1 MSEIILH
8 HYPSSPFSEKVRL
21 VLGMKGLGWR
31 SVHVPTMLPK
41 PDVVALT
48 GGYRRTPFMQIG
60 ADVYCDS
67 LLMCRVLDRM
77 APEPPLVPAA
87 IAGIAEI
94 VAQWAD
100 TTFFW
105 TAVPYTTQPAGAA
118 HLFAG
123 APPEA
128 LKAFVADRRAMNPSM
143 RLAPIADAA
152 AALHAYVGR
161 IESMLADG
169 RRFLLGAAAS
179 IADVSAAQSIW
190 FMRRAPPIAA
200 HLAPYPNVL
209 AWFERVA
216 AFGHGTSAPMG
227 SDEAIELAAHAR
239 SHAPASVA
247 AGQPFAAGAEVRVV
261 ASDYAHDEI
270 VGTVVG
276 LDDAEVVIAR
286 DDPRAGRVHVHFP
299 RIGFHIKASN
309 REIA

>member
-1 MSEIILH
+1 MSELVLH
-8 HYPSSPFSEKVRL
+8 HYGTSPFSEKVRL
-21 VLGMKGLGWR
+21 VLGMKRLSWR
-31 SVHVPTMLPK
+31 SVTVPRIMPK

-60 ADVYCDS
+60 ADIYCDS
-67 LLMCRVLDRM
+67 LLMCRVIDRL
-77 APEPPLVPAA
+77 APEPPLYPRES
-87 IAGIAEI
+87 AGLAEI

-128 LKAFVADRRAMNPSM
+128 MKAFVADRRAMNPSM

-152 AALHAYVGR
+152 AALNAYLGR
-161 IESMLADG
+161 LELMLADG
-169 RRFLLGAAAS
+169 RRFLLGAAAC

-200 HLAPYPNVL
+200 QLAPYPSVL

-216 AFGHGTSAPMG
+216 AFGHGTSAQMG
-227 SDEAIELAAHAR
+227 SDEASEVAAHAR

-247 AGQPFAAGAEVRVV
+247 AGQSFAAGAEVRVM

-270 VGTVVG
+270 VGVLVG
-276 LDDAEVVIAR
+276 LDDSEVVIAR
-286 DDPRAGRVHVHFP
+286 DDPRAGHVHVHFP

-309 REIA
+309 REIP